1 MSNDAKSLSMTAKPF
16 SGVKRATLRVGA
28 NQAWIARSGLLIAL
42 VLAYVVFAATAP
54 NFFTLANQLNV
65 LRQAAFTGIIAMGMT
80 LVVVAGEIDLSVGA
94 MIALTSTLVGILSQ
108 EMGVSI
114 YLSTALVIAAGTL
127 IGLGAGFA
135 RAKLNMPSIITTL
148 ALFLAL
154 RGLAEYITNASPIA
168 LSEPFY
174 DDVLAGSLLG
184 IPAPAVVLVV
194 VYVVAWFLSKQTVF
208 GRQVYAVGGNP
219 NAARL
224 AGLPI
229 DRIRVLIFGGTGFLA
244 AVTGVLL
251 TARIGSATSSI
262 GVGTEFE
269 VIAAVIIGGTRL
281 SGGRGSVNGT
291 MIGVLFISILGN
303 ALVLYG
309 VNSYAQNVMRG
320 IIVFLAVLSSNI
332 QSGEIK
338 KQN

>member
-1 MSNDAKSLSMTAKPF
+1 
-16 SGVKRATLRVGA
+16 
-28 NQAWIARSGLLIAL
+28 
-42 VLAYVVFAATAP
+42 
-54 NFFTLANQLNV
+54 
-65 LRQAAFTGIIAMGMT
+65 MT

-114 YLSTALVIAAGTL
+114 YLSTAFVILTGTL

-135 RAKLNMPSIITTL
+135 RAKLNMPSIKTTL

-168 LSEPFY
+168 ISDPFY
-174 DDVLAGSLLG
+174 DDVLAGSLFG